1 MRPRQPR
8 DGHQPTLTEHATSA
22 PARASCNALPV
33 EALGVCH
40 AAHLPLFVPSAW
52 DIRKLAALPVGGA
65 ALRAKMIKI
74 KENDPV
80 KVF

>member
-1 MRPRQPR
+1 M
-8 DGHQPTLTEHATSA
+8 
-22 PARASCNALPV
+22 
-33 EALGVCH
+33 CH

-65 ALRAKMIKI
+65 VLRAKMIKI